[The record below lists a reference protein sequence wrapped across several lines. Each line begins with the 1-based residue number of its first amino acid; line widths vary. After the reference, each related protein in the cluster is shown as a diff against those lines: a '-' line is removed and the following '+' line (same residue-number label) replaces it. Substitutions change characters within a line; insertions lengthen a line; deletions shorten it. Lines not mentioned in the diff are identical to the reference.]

1 MVAAYLLIK
10 IEGGSNTSDTTLE
23 HVRRRPEV
31 TAIEWVLGPYDCIVR
46 CEMESVEALGAL
58 ARQVRSCPGV
68 DESTT
73 CLVLDNAR

>member
-10 IEGGSNTSDTTLE
+10 IEGGTSTAGTTLE

-31 TAIEWVLGPYDCIVR
+31 KSIEWILGPYDCVVR
-46 CEMESVEALGAL
+46 CEVESIEALGAL

-73 CLVLDNAR
+73 CLVVNG